1 MQRVLV
7 TGGAGYVGSHTCK
20 ALADHGYVPV
30 TVDDFSS
37 GHRGAVRWGPL
48 ERGDIADRAFME
60 RVLAE
65 HRPVAVLH
73 FAAFS
78 QVGESVREPARYY
91 ANNVA
96 GTLALLEA
104 IRSDGPR
111 KIVFSSTCATYGQP
125 ERLPIK
131 ESDPQAPINPYG
143 RSKLAVEHLLH
154 DCCVA
159 YGIRAV
165 ALRYFNAA
173 GAEAEAGIG
182 EAHEPETHLIPLVIE
197 TALARRG
204 PVEIFGDDYPTP
216 DGTCQ
221 RDYVHVGDL
230 AEAHVLALRFLDWS
244 PGFHAF
250 NLGTGR
256 AYSVREVIA
265 AAERVGRRSIP
276 VRVAARRPGDP
287 PVLFADASGAEAT
300 LGWSPQRSSID
311 EIVRSAWAW
320 HASELRFAG

>member
-20 ALADHGYVPV
+20 SLADHGYVPV
-30 TVDDFSS
+30 TVDNFSS
-37 GHRGAVRWGPL
+37 GHMATVRWGPL
-48 ERGDIADRAFME
+48 ERGDINDRAFLD

-73 FAAFS
+73 FAGFS
-78 QVGESVREPARYY
+78 QVGESVREPAKYY

-104 IRSDGPR
+104 LRSNGPR
-111 KIVFSSTCATYGQP
+111 KVVFSSSCATYGQP
-125 ERLPIK
+125 GCLPIK
-131 ESDPQAPINPYG
+131 ESDPQAPVNPYG
-143 RSKLAVEHLLH
+143 RTKLAVEHLLH
-154 DCCVA
+154 DYCAA
-159 YGIRAV
+159 YGIRTV

-182 EAHEPETHLIPLVIE
+182 EAHETETHLIPLVIE

-204 PVEIFGDDYPTP
+204 PLEIFGDDYPTP

-221 RDYVHVGDL
+221 RDYVHVADL
-230 AEAHVLALRFLDWS
+230 AEAHALALRFLDWS

-256 AYSVREVIA
+256 AYSVREVVA
-265 AAERVGRRSIP
+265 SVERITRRSIP
-276 VRVAARRPGDP
+276 VRIAARRPGDP
-287 PVLFADASGAEAT
+287 PVLVADTRAAETA
-300 LGWSPQRSSID
+300 LGWSPQRSSLD
-311 EIVRSAWAW
+311 EIVRSAWGW